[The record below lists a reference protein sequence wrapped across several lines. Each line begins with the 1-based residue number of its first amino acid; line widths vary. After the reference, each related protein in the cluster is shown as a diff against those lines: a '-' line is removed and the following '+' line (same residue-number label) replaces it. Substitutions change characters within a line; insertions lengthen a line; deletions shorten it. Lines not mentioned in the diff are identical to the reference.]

1 MRKVTRYT
9 LSLTEDDFYLILCS
23 LREMAKQDPDRYTQ
37 IAKRFEY
44 YYTEGVTYHG
54 KQSFK
59 KEEWY

>member
-1 MRKVTRYT
+1 MRKISRYT

-23 LREMAKQDPDRYTQ
+23 LREMAKKDADRYAQ

-44 YYTEGVTYHG
+44 YYNEGITYHG

>member
-1 MRKVTRYT
+1 MRKINKYT
-9 LSLTEDDFYLILCS
+9 LSLTEDDFYLILSS
-23 LREMAKQDPDRYTQ
+23 LREMATHDPERYTQ

-44 YYTEGVTYHG
+44 YYTEGITYHG

>member
-1 MRKVTRYT
+1 MRKPMRYT

-23 LREMAKQDPDRYTQ
+23 LQEAAKHDPERYTQ